1 MNIVEIIKKAPE
13 DHVYWSLIF
22 GECEVEIIKD
32 SIFPIYAHSADKIQ
46 RLYLTERGTNIP
58 TMDECLLFPSKDN
71 RDWAAFDRE
80 LDGFSTSIS
89 LELKGEE
96 EQKFIKGL
104 LSTFTACAEI
114 NLDHSYY
121 DEHPLI
127 DFRVNGK
134 KYSVSVGKI
143 RELVL
148 RDGENLKEESN
159 DKGTDR

>member
-13 DHVYWSLIF
+13 DHVYWSPVF
-22 GECEVEIIKD
+22 GKCKIARIVD
-32 SIFPIYAHSADKIQ
+32 SNYPIVLRCGLGTQ
-46 RLYLTERGTNIP
+46 YLTEDGCYQNNPDT
-58 TMDECLLFPSKDN
+58 ECILFPSKDN
-71 RDWAAFDRE
+71 RDWADFERE

-96 EQKFIKGL
+96 EQEFIRGL
-104 LSTFTACAEI
+104 LNTFVACVEI

-121 DEHPLI
+121 DEHPFI

-134 KYSVSVGKI
+134 KYSVSAGKI

-148 RDGENLKEESN
+148 RDGEGLKEKSN
-159 DKGTDR
+159 DKC

>member
-1 MNIVEIIKKAPE
+1 MNIVEIIKKAPK

-32 SIFPIYAHSADKIQ
+32 NIFPIYAHSADKTH

-71 RDWAAFDRE
+71 RDWADFESE
-80 LDGFSTSIS
+80 LDGFTTSIS
-89 LELKGEE
+89 IKVEDAEKG
-96 EQKFIKGL
+96 KFIRSL
-104 LSTFTACAEI
+104 LDLYGTVYEI

-121 DEHPLI
+121 KEHPFIYFL
-127 DFRVNGK
+127 VNGEK
-134 KYSVSVGKI
+134 SRVSVEKI

-148 RDGENLKEESN
+148 RDGEGLKEKSN
-159 DKGTDR
+159 DKC